1 MKTITT
7 ILKPSSIEDIVEH
20 DENGNIIHIRYVDG
34 YEAWSTY
41 DENSN
46 LIYHRNTNGFEAWYN
61 ELGNIISNPNK

>member
-7 ILKPSSIEDIVEH
+7 LLKPSSIEDIIEQ
-20 DENGNIIHIRYVDG
+20 DSNGNIIHIRYVDG

-41 DENSN
+41 DDSNN

-61 ELGNIISNPNK
+61 KLVNIISNP